1 MVFKKQ
7 ARIGHHVEVA
17 TETDSSLLPDSSLL
31 ISCSINLFFC
41 ISSCYSKD
49 VATAAGRWYW
59 RILSTSSM
67 KNWPWNVLWDVGL
80 NNNFQFPTLSVISPL
95 MLIRTSRP
103 LVLLVCLFSY
113 NHIFLL
119 FVPSVQSLLIFS
131 PYFPQP
137 IFLFRHCL
145 FSSNCLLTFPS

>member
-1 MVFKKQ
+1 MSRLQ
-7 ARIGHHVEVA
+7 QRQTLHCCLILLCL
-17 TETDSSLLPDSSLL
+17 SLAA
-31 ISCSINLFFC
+31 SICFFFC
-41 ISSCYSKD
+41 VSSCYSKD

-59 RILSTSSM
+59 RILSTNSM
-67 KNWPWNVLWDVGL
+67 EDWPWNALWDVGL
-80 NNNFQFPTLSVISPL
+80 NSNFHFPTFSVISPL
-95 MLIRTSRP
+95 MLIRTLRP

-119 FVPSVQSLLIFS
+119 FVPSVQSLSIFS

-137 IFLFRHCL
+137 MFLFRHFL